1 MMLFRS
7 LFFVLILL
15 FHCTV
20 FSQTQSAGEVFFN
33 FVDEYTEDVEE
44 SMGSM
49 WFDDIFEHTELWTS
63 SQASAFLDSLEAS
76 ELSIP
81 QILATLKN
89 TQSLQKIQE
98 QITGSQFQTGSDVLI
113 EYVKN
118 HFRGKLQQSQ
128 PHLGEA
134 ALEEALKDMMIKE
147 MPSLEML
154 LCGKRGFVKMLK
166 IGAH

>member
-118 HFRGKLQQSQ
+118 PL
-128 PHLGEA
+128 
-134 ALEEALKDMMIKE
+134 
-147 MPSLEML
+147 
-154 LCGKRGFVKMLK
+154 
-166 IGAH
+166 